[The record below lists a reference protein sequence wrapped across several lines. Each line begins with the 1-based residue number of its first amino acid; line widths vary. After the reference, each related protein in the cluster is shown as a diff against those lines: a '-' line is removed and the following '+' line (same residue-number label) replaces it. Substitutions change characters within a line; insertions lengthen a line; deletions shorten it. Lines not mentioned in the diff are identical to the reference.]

1 MKTIPEKNN
10 LTSKIEGTKNGAL
23 DNKLLLSSKDMKLI
37 SSTISY
43 LHKSVAEFLY
53 SKDIWGDICKMI
65 AQSPFDANASLAL
78 GALLLLRSRSPDSLG
93 WKESIYPSLQHFTSF
108 LTITETFSDREYL
121 GLIDVCDKTMAY
133 LHKRP
138 CLYCSASHHWEHHC
152 EIYAKGDS
160 HKRPCSHC
168 SEHHR
173 AQHAF
178 QYSDGDNLLTFAIRT
193 GLHRYVQLQSSRYPM
208 RQMVSP
214 DQPLILVVLR
224 SWFACDIPL
233 SLRKRTLEA
242 LLQNY
247 ALNEPSPDRTYYWQ
261 YAINAIC
268 KAKPILRSDDR
279 DRAEFLKALLSSNK
293 LPETV
298 LHSVWTD
305 VLLFSQRMQN
315 QPQPR
320 QSQRDSLPYD
330 RTNEDWDAVMDEMR
344 SLGRELEQL
353 LFDLNANQVLAPS
366 MLPPQY

>member
-1 MKTIPEKNN
+1 
-10 LTSKIEGTKNGAL
+10 
-23 DNKLLLSSKDMKLI
+23 
-37 SSTISY
+37 
-43 LHKSVAEFLY
+43 
-53 SKDIWGDICKMI
+53 
-65 AQSPFDANASLAL
+65 
-78 GALLLLRSRSPDSLG
+78 
-93 WKESIYPSLQHFTSF
+93 
-108 LTITETFSDREYL
+108 
-121 GLIDVCDKTMAY
+121 
-133 LHKRP
+133 
-138 CLYCSASHHWEHHC
+138 
-152 EIYAKGDS
+152 
-160 HKRPCSHC
+160 
-168 SEHHR
+168 
-173 AQHAF
+173 
-178 QYSDGDNLLTFAIRT
+178 
-193 GLHRYVQLQSSRYPM
+193 
-208 RQMVSP
+208 MVSP

-298 LHSVWTD
+298 LRSVWTD